1 MVNGNATRTHS
12 LPGPAID
19 NSVSCGVSS
28 HSAVKT
34 REVHAPMSSLVT
46 GVLLILFGLF
56 CIFGKDLR
64 WGVESF
70 RDTLS
75 GKNVQRTELW
85 DLWQN
90 LGGVILIGAGIY
102 LLFGG
107 SLEGLF
113 QEAQR
118 ILSSWH

>member
-1 MVNGNATRTHS
+1 M
-12 LPGPAID
+12 
-19 NSVSCGVSS
+19 NSS
-28 HSAVKT
+28 
-34 REVHAPMSSLVT
+34 VT

-56 CIFGKDLR
+56 FIFGKDMR
-64 WGVESF
+64 WGIESF